1 MCGHVVQRAAVKL
14 LHADCN
20 NLMVRAAGSITGS
33 RWWPP
38 TSGERFTSFQI
49 FFGILKYFFS
59 QKANRYFYFYVLPR
73 ARSMLGKGQIY
84 LPRDGFKRAHS
95 WAEGVVSERVLEAES
110 QQKKVE
116 QLVLNLLFHPQLKQY
131 IRSGIQEDYCIRKI
145 SLTPSWVSAH
155 LYLSHHHDKCS
166 AGGGEIFSMDNQ
178 SHKSYCWI
186 FCTLNLNQWVEAD
199 SG

>member
-1 MCGHVVQRAAVKL
+1 
-14 LHADCN
+14 
-20 NLMVRAAGSITGS
+20 
-33 RWWPP
+33 
-38 TSGERFTSFQI
+38 
-49 FFGILKYFFS
+49 
-59 QKANRYFYFYVLPR
+59 
-73 ARSMLGKGQIY
+73 MLGKGQIY

-131 IRSGIQEDYCIRKI
+131 IRSGNQEDYCIRKI

-155 LYLSHHHDKCS
+155 LSSSHHHDHEQCS

-178 SHKSYCWI
+178 SHKSYC
-186 FCTLNLNQWVEAD
+186 
-199 SG
+199 

>member
-1 MCGHVVQRAAVKL
+1 M
-14 LHADCN
+14 
-20 NLMVRAAGSITGS
+20 
-33 RWWPP
+33 
-38 TSGERFTSFQI
+38 
-49 FFGILKYFFS
+49 
-59 QKANRYFYFYVLPR
+59 LPR

-155 LYLSHHHDKCS
+155 LSPSHQHVQCS
-166 AGGGEIFSMDNQ
+166 AM
-178 SHKSYCWI
+178 
-186 FCTLNLNQWVEAD
+186 FCSPMLVVVKYFEWTINLTNLIVEYFAH
-199 SG
+199 

>member
-49 FFGILKYFFS
+49 FFGISKYFFL
-59 QKANRYFYFYVLPR
+59 QKANILNFYVLPR

-131 IRSGIQEDYCIRKI
+131 IRSGIQKDYCIRKI

-155 LYLSHHHDKCS
+155 LSPSHHHEQCS

-178 SHKSYCWI
+178 SHKSYC
-186 FCTLNLNQWVEAD
+186 
-199 SG
+199 

>member
-1 MCGHVVQRAAVKL
+1 
-14 LHADCN
+14 
-20 NLMVRAAGSITGS
+20 
-33 RWWPP
+33 
-38 TSGERFTSFQI
+38 
-49 FFGILKYFFS
+49 
-59 QKANRYFYFYVLPR
+59 
-73 ARSMLGKGQIY
+73 MLGKGQIY

-155 LYLSHHHDKCS
+155 LSPSHHHLQCS
-166 AGGGEIFSMDNQ
+166 AVQCCSLVLVVKYFQWTI
-178 SHKSYCWI
+178 
-186 FCTLNLNQWVEAD
+186 NLTNLIVEYFAH
-199 SG
+199 

>member
-1 MCGHVVQRAAVKL
+1 M
-14 LHADCN
+14 
-20 NLMVRAAGSITGS
+20 
-33 RWWPP
+33 
-38 TSGERFTSFQI
+38 
-49 FFGILKYFFS
+49 
-59 QKANRYFYFYVLPR
+59 LPR

-131 IRSGIQEDYCIRKI
+131 IRSGIQKDYCIRKI

-155 LYLSHHHDKCS
+155 LSPSHHHVQCS
-166 AGGGEIFSMDNQ
+166 AAVLCSPMLVKYFEWTI
-178 SHKSYCWI
+178 
-186 FCTLNLNQWVEAD
+186 NLTNLIVEYFAH
-199 SG
+199 

>member
-1 MCGHVVQRAAVKL
+1 M
-14 LHADCN
+14 
-20 NLMVRAAGSITGS
+20 
-33 RWWPP
+33 
-38 TSGERFTSFQI
+38 
-49 FFGILKYFFS
+49 
-59 QKANRYFYFYVLPR
+59 LPR

-155 LYLSHHHDKCS
+155 LSPSHHHVQCS
-166 AGGGEIFSMDNQ
+166 AVLCSPMLVVVKYFQWTI
-178 SHKSYCWI
+178 
-186 FCTLNLNQWVEAD
+186 NLTNLIVEYFAH
-199 SG
+199 

>member
-38 TSGERFTSFQI
+38 TSGEHFTSDQI
-49 FFGILKYFFS
+49 FFWNLETFFPTKSKYF
-59 QKANRYFYFYVLPR
+59 YIDVLPR

-110 QQKKVE
+110 QQRKVE

-131 IRSGIQEDYCIRKI
+131 IRS
-145 SLTPSWVSAH
+145 VS
-155 LYLSHHHDKCS
+155 S
-166 AGGGEIFSMDNQ
+166 ALQF
-178 SHKSYCWI
+178 
-186 FCTLNLNQWVEAD
+186 
-199 SG
+199 